1 MALCRTLSLR
11 GVRSKTLLILQKSCK
26 HNKKCLLKKNTD
38 KRERTYLCEELTL
51 MTHTAFICSNYSHE
65 KKSKIRIVWWQ
76 LCYFVVGWV
85 GFGGFLHWGEHTEG
99 WGVLWMC
106 SLRGRGRLGLACLT
120 VEFYCC
126 HHSTLYLK
134 FYKSASIHY
143 FTRNDNHFTTYIPL
157 QSVSLFWNIPY
168 RTRANKG
175 RSLYSKIIFPVDHY
189 GMSL

>member
-38 KRERTYLCEELTL
+38 KRERTNLCEKLTL

-85 GFGGFLHWGEHTEG
+85 GFEGFLHWGEHTEG
-99 WGVLWMC
+99 WGGPLNVLIERQR
-106 SLRGRGRLGLACLT
+106 SAGFGLPHCGILLLPPLYPLPNVLQKCL
-120 VEFYCC
+120 
-126 HHSTLYLK
+126 
-134 FYKSASIHY
+134 
-143 FTRNDNHFTTYIPL
+143 N
-157 QSVSLFWNIPY
+157 SLFHTQWQ
-168 RTRANKG
+168 
-175 RSLYSKIIFPVDHY
+175 SFQHLYSFTKCIFVLEYTVPY
-189 GMSL
+189 PCE

>member
-38 KRERTYLCEELTL
+38 KRERTNLCEELTL

-76 LCYFVVGWV
+76 LCYFIVGWV

-106 SLRGRGRLGLACLT
+106 SLRGRGWLGLACLT

-126 HHSTLYLK
+126 HHSTLYLM

-168 RTRANKG
+168 CTRANKG
-175 RSLYSKIIFPVDHY
+175 RSLSKIILLVDHY
-189 GMSL
+189 GMFW